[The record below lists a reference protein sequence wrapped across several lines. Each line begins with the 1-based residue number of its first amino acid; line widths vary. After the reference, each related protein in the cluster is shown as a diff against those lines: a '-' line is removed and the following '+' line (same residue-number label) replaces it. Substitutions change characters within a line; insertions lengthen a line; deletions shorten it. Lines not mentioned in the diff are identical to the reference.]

1 MSPGIEFDET
11 MVGPFVLGESDPKIV
26 STRGESKNSRLALH
40 ATVRIPDLQTF
51 IADPD
56 HLGKLEGTIKFPPL
70 GDDLSATKG
79 TFNLFSPTEDPQVKL
94 MIYELEFSADEKP
107 CYLAGQKRV
116 RDDSGFDLWSDTTTL
131 YTTLHE
137 GSDRSG
143 TVLGAGVLSLQMGDL
158 ADLLT
163 TVRVTGVS
171 SANEMAAT
179 LGCFGAFF
187 LGELWKI
194 YGPEVLRRQRLE

>member
-11 MVGPFVLGESDPKIV
+11 MAGPFVLGESEPKIG
-26 STRGESKNSRLALH
+26 SSRGESEDSRLAMH

-56 HLGKLEGTIKFPPL
+56 HWGKLEGTIEFPPL
-70 GDDLSATKG
+70 GNDLSATMG
-79 TFNLFSPTEDPQVKL
+79 AFNLFSPTKDPQLKL
-94 MIYELEFSADEKP
+94 MIYELGFSADGKP

-137 GSDRSG
+137 GLDRSG
-143 TVLGAGVLSLQMGDL
+143 MVLGAGVLSLKIRDL

-163 TVRVTGVS
+163 TVRVTGTS
-171 SANEMAAT
+171 SANEVAAT
-179 LGCFGAFF
+179 LACFGAFF

-194 YGPEVLRRQRLE
+194 YGPEVLRRHTLE